1 MVVFPEVTFQSL
13 LYLHKAKLAEG
24 AHEILVFYKN
34 QPSFQRV
41 RLLSLLSALPRRHLQ
56 RASLRLHLLKASL
69 LLVFDKHLF
78 LLAFSFVS
86 EC

>member
-1 MVVFPEVTFQSL
+1 LVVFLEVTFQSL

-41 RLLSLLSALPRRHLQ
+41 RLLSLLSAVPRRQ
-56 RASLRLHLLKASL
+56 QSAQSISKASFAEGL
-69 LLVFDKHLF
+69 III
-78 LLAFSFVS
+78 SF
-86 EC
+86 